1 MKMPHENMIYHK
13 PLGNPELRQTV
24 LRVGKLAMVGNTV
37 FSYDKPSSTTD
48 PYSAVSQP

>member
-1 MKMPHENMIYHK
+1 MKMPRENMIYHR
-13 PLGNPELRQTV
+13 PLGNLELKQTV